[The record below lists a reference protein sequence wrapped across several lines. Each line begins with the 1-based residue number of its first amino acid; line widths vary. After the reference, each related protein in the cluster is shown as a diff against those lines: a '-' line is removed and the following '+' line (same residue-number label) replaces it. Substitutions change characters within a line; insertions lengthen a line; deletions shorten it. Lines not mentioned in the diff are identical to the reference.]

1 MSKEFKN
8 CFWLMTYGIVLL
20 VFLVNYSWLI
30 SIAKFLYGLFAPFI
44 IGAIIALI
52 LNVLVKLIE
61 EKLLFKMNKGKRVL
75 SIILS
80 LGIVIGLIVFIV
92 SIIVPQFKNA
102 GEIFVKN
109 LPSYQENI
117 NVIGNKIGLSES
129 VLDKIDFSDYLSK
142 NKITDILKDNYKSII
157 DISFGFAKDVASTV
171 VNIFIA
177 IIFAIYILASKES
190 LLRGFKKLLKRSSK
204 EKVYN
209 KTVKVLELSSNT
221 FSNFVKVQVIE
232 ACILGILCF
241 VSMKLLQFPFA
252 ATISVI
258 VGFTALVPVFG
269 AFVGCF
275 VGAFIGC
282 ILGAFLIFMVNPIQ
296 AVTFIVFFLILQQ
309 VEGNV
314 IYPKVVG
321 GKVGLPGIWV
331 LVAVTVGGGLAG
343 VLGMLFAV
351 PITSVIY
358 SLLREYANS
367 RKETIKKELND

>member
-1 MSKEFKN
+1 MSKELKN
-8 CFWLMTYGIVLL
+8 CFWLITYGIVFF
-20 VFLVNYSWLI
+20 VFLNNYEWILAI
-30 SIAKFLYGLFAPFI
+30 LKFLYQIFSPFI

-61 EKLLFKMNKGKRVL
+61 DKLLFKMNKGKRLL

-117 NVIGNKIGLSES
+117 NVIGNKIGLSEET
-129 VLDKIDFSDYLSK
+129 LNKIDFSEYLSK
-142 NKITDILKDNYKSII
+142 NKITDFFKNNFISII
-157 DISFGFAKDVASTV
+157 DISWGFAKGAVSTV
-171 VNIFIA
+171 VDIFIA
-177 IIFAIYILASKES
+177 IIFAIYVIAGKEN
-190 LLRGFKKLLKRSSK
+190 LLKGFKKLLKRASK
-204 EKVYN
+204 EKTYN
-209 KTVKVLELSSNT
+209 KVVKVLELSSNT
-221 FSNFVKVQVIE
+221 FSSFVKVQVVE
-232 ACILGILCF
+232 ACILGLLCF
-241 VSMKLLQFPFA
+241 LCMKVLQFPFA

-258 VGFTALVPVFG
+258 VGFTALIPVFG

-275 VGAFIGC
+275 I
-282 ILGAFLIFMVNPIQ
+282 GAFLIFMVNPIQ

-331 LVAVTVGGGLAG
+331 LVAVTVGGAVAD

-351 PITSVIY
+351 PIASVIY
-358 SLLREYANS
+358 TLLKEYANS
-367 RKETIKKELND
+367 KKETVKKELND

>member
-275 VGAFIGC
+275 VGAF
-282 ILGAFLIFMVNPIQ
+282 LIFMVNPIQ

>member
-1 MSKEFKN
+1 MNILIFSE
-8 CFWLMTYGIVLL
+8 IVIRPIRAE
-20 VFLVNYSWLI
+20 SI
-30 SIAKFLYGLFAPFI
+30 IAK
-44 IGAIIALI
+44 
-52 LNVLVKLIE
+52 
-61 EKLLFKMNKGKRVL
+61 GKN
-75 SIILS
+75 
-80 LGIVIGLIVFIV
+80 GI
-92 SIIVPQFKNA
+92 
-102 GEIFVKN
+102 
-109 LPSYQENI
+109 
-117 NVIGNKIGLSES
+117 
-129 VLDKIDFSDYLSK
+129 
-142 NKITDILKDNYKSII
+142 
-157 DISFGFAKDVASTV
+157 
-171 VNIFIA
+171 
-177 IIFAIYILASKES
+177 
-190 LLRGFKKLLKRSSK
+190 
-204 EKVYN
+204 
-209 KTVKVLELSSNT
+209 
-221 FSNFVKVQVIE
+221 
-232 ACILGILCF
+232 
-241 VSMKLLQFPFA
+241 A

-275 VGAFIGC
+275 I
-282 ILGAFLIFMVNPIQ
+282 GAFLIFMVNPIQ

>member
-1 MSKEFKN
+1 
-8 CFWLMTYGIVLL
+8 
-20 VFLVNYSWLI
+20 
-30 SIAKFLYGLFAPFI
+30 
-44 IGAIIALI
+44 
-52 LNVLVKLIE
+52 
-61 EKLLFKMNKGKRVL
+61 
-75 SIILS
+75 
-80 LGIVIGLIVFIV
+80 
-92 SIIVPQFKNA
+92 
-102 GEIFVKN
+102 
-109 LPSYQENI
+109 
-117 NVIGNKIGLSES
+117 
-129 VLDKIDFSDYLSK
+129 
-142 NKITDILKDNYKSII
+142 
-157 DISFGFAKDVASTV
+157 
-171 VNIFIA
+171 
-177 IIFAIYILASKES
+177 
-190 LLRGFKKLLKRSSK
+190 
-204 EKVYN
+204 
-209 KTVKVLELSSNT
+209 
-221 FSNFVKVQVIE
+221 
-232 ACILGILCF
+232 
-241 VSMKLLQFPFA
+241 MKLLQFPFA

-275 VGAFIGC
+275 I
-282 ILGAFLIFMVNPIQ
+282 GAFLIFMVNPIQ